1 MNNDKWSIQISK
13 KIKNVLKVFCN
24 DNGYK
29 MNKFVENAILTKISG
44 SIKK

>member
-1 MNNDKWSIQISK
+1 MKDDKWSIQISK
-13 KIKNVLKVFCN
+13 KFKIILKSFCD

-29 MNKFVENAILTKISG
+29 MNRFVENAILTKISG